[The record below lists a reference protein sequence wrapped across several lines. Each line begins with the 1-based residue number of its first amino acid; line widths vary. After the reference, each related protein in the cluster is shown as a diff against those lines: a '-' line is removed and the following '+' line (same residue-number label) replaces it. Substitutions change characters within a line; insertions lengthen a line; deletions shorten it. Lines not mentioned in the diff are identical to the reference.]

1 MKTQR
6 KIWTR
11 VASIMCALCITVA
24 CDNADPM
31 GSGEAEFEIT
41 DAPIDDANVE
51 GVFVTVTD
59 VKVNGNSIAG
69 FSGKQTIN
77 LKAYQEGA
85 TKLLGNAELNAK
97 TYNSITL
104 VLDLDTDAS
113 GNAPGC
119 YVKTA
124 DNVKHKLATTASGQL
139 DIAVN
144 KAWAVRQNAK
154 SRIVMDFDLRK
165 SIRYTGEETVKYS
178 FVSSSELNSA
188 VRVVDRSKCATIQG
202 TFDGDFD
209 SGTERIVVYAYKKGT
224 YNASTETQA
233 DAGGVMFKNAVSSTM
248 VKTEVL
254 ADSYT
259 LAFIEA
265 GEYNLVFV
273 RFTKDNASGRFMF
286 NSVLNT
292 QTSVNGS
299 VSNFITVKAGV
310 NVIATASVFI

>member
-6 KIWTR
+6 KFWTR

-69 FSGKQTIN
+69 FTGKQTIN
-77 LKAYQEGA
+77 LKAYQEGI
-85 TKLLGNAELNAK
+85 TKLLGNAELNAR

-104 VLDLDTDAS
+104 VLDLDSDAN

-139 DIAVN
+139 EIAVN
-144 KAWAVRQNAK
+144 KAWTVKQNAK

-165 SIRYTGEETVKYS
+165 SVRYTGEETVKYS
-178 FVSSSELNSA
+178 FVSASELNTA
-188 VRVVDRSKCATIQG
+188 VRLVDRSKSATIQG
-202 TFDGDFD
+202 TFDGEFD
-209 SGTERIVVYAYKKGT
+209 SNTERVAVYAYKKGT
-224 YNASTETQA
+224 YNSSTETQA
-233 DAGGVMFKNAVSSTM
+233 DESGVMFKNAVSSTM

-254 ADSYT
+254 ANPYT
-259 LAFIEA
+259 LAFMEA

-292 QTSVNGS
+292 QTSVDGS
-299 VSNFITVKAGV
+299 VSNIITVKAGV
-310 NVIATASVFI
+310 NVTVLVSLNF

>member
-1 MKTQR
+1 MKTR
-6 KIWTR
+6 RMIWTR
-11 VASIMCALCITVA
+11 VASILGALCITVA

-69 FSGKQTIN
+69 FTGKQTIN
-77 LKAYQEGA
+77 LKAYQEG
-85 TKLLGNAELNAK
+85 TTRLLGNAELNAK

-119 YVKTA
+119 YVQTA
-124 DNVKHKLATTASGQL
+124 DNVKHKLATTATGQL

-154 SRIVMDFDLRK
+154 TRIVMDFDLRK
-165 SIRYTGEETVKYS
+165 SVRYTGEETVKYS
-178 FVSSSELNSA
+178 FVSASELNAA
-188 VRVVDRSKCATIQG
+188 VRVVDRSKSATIQG
-202 TFDGDFD
+202 TFNGDFD
-209 SGTERIVVYAYKKGT
+209 SGTERVAVYAYKKGT
-224 YNASTETQA
+224 YNAATETQA
-233 DAGGVMFKNAVSSTM
+233 DDGGVMFKNAVSSTM

-254 ADSYT
+254 ANSYT
-259 LAFIEA
+259 LAFMEA

-273 RFTKDNASGRFMF
+273 QFTKDNASGRFMF

-292 QTSVNGS
+292 QTSVDGTI
-299 VSNFITVKAGV
+299 SNIITVKAGINVTATVSV
-310 NVIATASVFI
+310 NL